1 MSSLSLYSVQSILI
15 LDSQGNRIYAKYYQ
29 PPQNVLGQNKHN
41 AFQSFGENE
50 LLISLK
56 KQEEF
61 EKRLIKKT
69 HKQDSEIMLFEN
81 KLVFYK
87 EYIDLTIYLIGDP
100 NENEIILQT
109 SFNALKNSLELIL
122 NNGIDKKNVQE
133 NYDMVL
139 LTIDEIVD
147 NGIILETDSQTIASR
162 VSKPPTNDN
171 QLPLDF
177 DKGLLGAW
185 GFAKSKLQERLQ
197 QGL

>member
-15 LDSQGNRIYAKYYQ
+15 LDSQGNRIYTKYYQ
-29 PPQNVLGQNKHN
+29 PPPNVLGQNQHS
-41 AFQSFGENE
+41 AFSSSGENE
-50 LLISLK
+50 LFGSLK
-56 KQEEF
+56 KQEDF

-69 HKQDSEIMLFEN
+69 HKQDSEVMLFEN

-87 EYIDLTIYLIGDP
+87 EYIDLTIYLIGDS
-100 NENEIILQT
+100 NENEIILQIA
-109 SFNALKNSLELIL
+109 FNALKNSLELIL

-162 VSKPPTNDN
+162 ISKPPANDN

>member
-1 MSSLSLYSVQSILI
+1 MSGLSLHSVQSILI

-29 PPQNVLGQNKHN
+29 PPPNVLGHN
-41 AFQSFGENE
+41 QHAAFTSFGENE
-50 LLISLK
+50 SFSSLK
-56 KQEEF
+56 KQEGF

-69 HKQDSEIMLFEN
+69 HKQDNEVMLFEN

-122 NNGIDKKNVQE
+122 NNGIDKKNVEE

-197 QGL
+197 QSL